1 MHEGISTRPPNR
13 LASSSWPVMLVAVAL
28 MLAPVLANAAPSST
42 RPGAAPRALACL
54 IQPDKMADVGSP
66 VIGVVEWI
74 EVERGDS
81 VRKGQVVARLRA
93 DVERANTD
101 VARSR
106 AASEGDLRGALA
118 SLELAKIKR
127 DRAVNLAEQN
137 FVSQE
142 AVDQAQSEM
151 DVATERVKFSRE
163 QLATSSREFTASQA
177 QVAQRVVRSPMDGVV
192 IERHINAGER
202 VEEKPMLRIADVSVL
217 RVDVVAPISMFGTL
231 DIGQELIVQPELPGA
246 GPRRAR
252 IVQIDKVLDPASNT
266 FRLRLSLP
274 NSHSLLPAG
283 LRCSVELRPQAA
295 AAGSPSSSGGPAA
308 AAGRATAGN

>member
-1 MHEGISTRPPNR
+1 MHRKIMTWPPNG
-13 LASSSWPVMLVAVAL
+13 LAFSYRVAL
-28 MLAPVLANAAPSST
+28 LATMTATLAPVLATAAPSS
-42 RPGAAPRALACL
+42 AAPRALACL
-54 IQPDKMADVGSP
+54 IQPDKVADVGSP

-106 AASEGDLRGALA
+106 AVSEGDLRGALA

-127 DRAVNLAEQN
+127 DRAVNLKAQD

-151 DVATERVKFSRE
+151 DIATERVKFSRE
-163 QLATSSREFTASQA
+163 QLATSSREFAASQA

-217 RVDVVAPISMFGTL
+217 RVDVVAPVSMFGTL

-266 FRLRLSLP
+266 FRLRMSLP
-274 NSHSLLPAG
+274 NSHGLLPAG
-283 LRCSVELRPQAA
+283 LRCSVELQPKS
-295 AAGSPSSSGGPAA
+295 AAGASAA
-308 AAGRATAGN
+308 R

>member
-1 MHEGISTRPPNR
+1 
-13 LASSSWPVMLVAVAL
+13 
-28 MLAPVLANAAPSST
+28 MLATAAPSS
-42 RPGAAPRALACL
+42 AAPRALACL
-54 IQPDKMADVGSP
+54 IQPDKVADVGSP

-106 AASEGDLRGALA
+106 AVSEGDLRGALA

-127 DRAVNLAEQN
+127 DRAVNLKAQD

-151 DVATERVKFSRE
+151 DIATERVKFSRE
-163 QLATSSREFTASQA
+163 QLATSSREFAASQA

-217 RVDVVAPISMFGTL
+217 RVDVVAPVSMFGTL

-274 NSHSLLPAG
+274 NSHGLLPAG
-283 LRCSVELRPQAA
+283 LRCSVELQPKP
-295 AAGSPSSSGGPAA
+295 AAGASAA
-308 AAGRATAGN
+308 R

>member
-1 MHEGISTRPPNR
+1 MIEMTFLTRPPNGLGWHCQR
-13 LASSSWPVMLVAVAL
+13 S
-28 MLAPVLANAAPSST
+28 MLAAIALALTPMLATAASP
-42 RPGAAPRALACL
+42 RPYVASGAPPRALACL
-54 IQPDKMADVGSP
+54 IQPDKVADVGSP

-74 EVERGDS
+74 ELERGDS

-137 FVSQE
+137 FVSKE

-151 DVATERVKFSRE
+151 DVATERVKFARE
-163 QLATSSREFTASQA
+163 QLATSSRELTASQA
-177 QVAQRVVRSPMDGVV
+177 QMAQRIVRSPIDGVV
-192 IERHINAGER
+192 IERHVNAGER
-202 VEEKPMLRIADVSVL
+202 VEEKPMLRIADVSLL
-217 RVDVVAPISMFGTL
+217 RVDVVAPVSMFGTL
-231 DIGQELIVQPELPGA
+231 NIGQELIVQPELPGA

-274 NSHSLLPAG
+274 NSHGLLPAG
-283 LRCSVELRPQAA
+283 LRCSVELQPSPDLAARP
-295 AAGSPSSSGGPAA
+295 
-308 AAGRATAGN
+308 TAER